1 VNALDRC
8 YATCFVLA
16 WSGGFIGVELGTRD
30 APALTLLTWRFLV
43 LALPAVIWIAYR
55 RRRFI
60 RRDLRIHL
68 AIGSLAQ
75 VAYLSGIAY
84 AAQVGVAPGIVSL
97 IAGLQP
103 LIMAVAAAMFLS
115 EPTGPLQTLGL
126 FIGLA
131 GVALVV
137 SVDGGGAAPLWAYA
151 LPLGSVLSLVAATT
165 IERRTRPDSL
175 SQMDSLAVQFLL
187 AAVAFTVFT
196 AAGRSLRPA
205 HTPDFWA
212 GVLLTVFLAGIGGY
226 GLYWVVVRRS
236 GATTASSLLYLTP
249 PATLLWAWLML
260 GDEVTGKAWVG
271 LAVSA
276 LGVTLA
282 LRRNSTSAK
291 SPETRPVGPAAIV
304 DEQAN
309 RHSNSWEPE
318 VTIDDAQKGIAG
330 DPRTG

>member
-187 AAVAFTVFT
+187 AAVA
-196 AAGRSLRPA
+196 
-205 HTPDFWA
+205 
-212 GVLLTVFLAGIGGY
+212 LTVFLAGIGGY